1 MTKAALAT
9 VVIAKKVWED
19 HNPEVQEQRAKDKL
33 DTLKTSITD
42 SKSQLLKF

>member
-1 MTKAALAT
+1 LAT
-9 VVIAKKVWED
+9 VVVAKKVWEVY
-19 HNPEVQEQRAKDKL
+19 NPEVQEQKARGKF